1 MTRPTPVALRARR
14 FVAPRILVAAIATLA
29 AAAASAA
36 AVEVRDDT
44 GARVA
49 LPAPARRIISLAPH
63 TTELLFAAGAGDR
76 IVGADEFS
84 DYPAAAKSLPRVGSS
99 ALVDLER
106 IAMLKPDLV
115 VVWRNGT
122 AAARIESIRALG
134 VPVYLN
140 EPHALADVATT
151 LVRLGTLAGTEAQA
165 RIAAAAYQARVDA
178 LAARFGALPRVTV
191 FWQVWARPLLTING
205 RHMISDALRVCG
217 GANVFA
223 ALDPLVPA
231 ISVEAVVAA
240 DPDAIVT
247 TTNDATAAG
256 SEGDGDGLGEW
267 RALATLRA
275 TRGGNL
281 IALSADT
288 IHRPSPRAVEGVE
301 ALCTELDGVRARA
314 RASPR

>member
-1 MTRPTPVALRARR
+1 MSGTAPVARRSRRPVARC
-14 FVAPRILVAAIATLA
+14 VLVAVIVTLA
-29 AAAASAA
+29 ALHASAA
-36 AVEVRDDT
+36 PVEVRDDT
-44 GARVA
+44 GAPVA
-49 LPAPARRIISLAPH
+49 LRAPAQRIVSLAPH

-84 DYPAAAKSLPRVGSS
+84 DYPDAAKSLPRVGSS

-106 IAMLKPDLV
+106 IAAMKPDLV

-140 EPHALADVATT
+140 EPHTLADVAST

-165 RIAAAAYQARVDA
+165 RSAARAYQARVDA

-191 FWQVWARPLLTING
+191 FWQVWARPLLTINA
-205 RHMISDALRVCG
+205 RHMISDALRVCAG
-217 GANVFA
+217 TNVFA
-223 ALDPLVPA
+223 ALDPLVPSV
-231 ISVEAVVAA
+231 SVEAVVAA

-256 SEGDGDGLGEW
+256 RDDDGLGEW
-267 RALATLRA
+267 RALPTLRA
-275 TRGGNL
+275 TRDGNL

-288 IHRPSPRAVEGVE
+288 IHRPSPRAVDGVE
-301 ALCTELDGVRARA
+301 ALCTALDGVRARA
-314 RASPR
+314 GASPR